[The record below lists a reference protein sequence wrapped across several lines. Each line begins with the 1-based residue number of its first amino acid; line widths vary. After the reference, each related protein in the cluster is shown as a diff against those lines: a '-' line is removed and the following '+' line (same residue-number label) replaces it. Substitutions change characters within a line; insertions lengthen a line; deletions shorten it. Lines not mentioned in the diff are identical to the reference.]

1 MSYIWFLL
9 IKQTQNQKQTK
20 KNPISQKLSLPKV
33 SVNFSSNIQNVN
45 LLRIIYSSKT
55 RDTHLTLGSC
65 LNIDYQEEHMN
76 KAAE

>member
-9 IKQTQNQKQTK
+9 IKQTQNQKQIK
-20 KNPISQKLSLPKV
+20 KPISQKLSLPKV

-45 LLRIIYSSKT
+45 LLQIIYSSKT
-55 RDTHLTLGSC
+55 RDTHLTLESC